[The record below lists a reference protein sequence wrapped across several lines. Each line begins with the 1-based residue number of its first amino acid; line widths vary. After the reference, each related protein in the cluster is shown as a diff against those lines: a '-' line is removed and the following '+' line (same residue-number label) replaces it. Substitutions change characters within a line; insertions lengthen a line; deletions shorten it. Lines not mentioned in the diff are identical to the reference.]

1 MKPAAIIQ
9 EAAADGVILVRTS
22 SGSLRATGEQGAV
35 TRWLPVL
42 RENKPGILAALEGAE
57 RDPPQRDPAIEARRQ
72 RVLAMLEARP
82 GTRYAVLTDL
92 DAAPG
97 VVVLALAIRGRASCE
112 LHIPRD
118 KYDGVLL
125 LDLIEKYG
133 VTVH

>member
-1 MKPAAIIQ
+1 MKPATIIQ

-22 SGSLRATGEQGAV
+22 SGSLRATGEQAAV

-42 RENKPGILAALEGAE
+42 RENKPGILAVLEGAE

-92 DAAPG
+92 NAAPG
-97 VVVLALAIRGRASCE
+97 VVVVALAIRGRASCE

>member
-22 SGSLRATGEQGAV
+22 SGSLRATGEQAAV

-57 RDPPQRDPAIEARRQ
+57 GDPPQRDPAIEARRQ

-92 DAAPG
+92 NAAPG
-97 VVVLALAIRGRASCE
+97 VVVVALAIRGRASCE

-133 VTVH
+133 VSVH

>member
-1 MKPAAIIQ
+1 MTPAAIIQ
-9 EAAADGVILVRTS
+9 EAAADGVMLARTP
-22 SGSLRATGEQGAV
+22 SGTIKATGDQAAV

-42 RENKPGILAALEGAE
+42 RENKPGILAALEAAKD
-57 RDPPQRDPAIEARRQ
+57 DPPLLDPAIEARRQ
-72 RVLAMLEARP
+72 RVLAMLEASP
-82 GTRYAVLTDL
+82 GSRYAVLTDL

-97 VVVLALAIRGRASCE
+97 VVVVVLAIRGRASCE

>member
-22 SGSLRATGEQGAV
+22 SGSLRATGEQAAV

-57 RDPPQRDPAIEARRQ
+57 GDPPQRDPAIEARRQ

-92 DAAPG
+92 NAAPG
-97 VVVLALAIRGRASCE
+97 VVVVALAIRGRASCE

-133 VTVH
+133 VSVQ

>member
-1 MKPAAIIQ
+1 MTPAAIIQ
-9 EAAADGVILVRTS
+9 EAAADGVMLARTP
-22 SGSLRATGEQGAV
+22 SGTIKATGDQAAV

-42 RENKPGILAALEGAE
+42 RENKPGILAALEAAQ
-57 RDPPQRDPAIEARRQ
+57 DDLPLPDPAIEARRQ
-72 RVLAMLEARP
+72 RVLAMLEASPRS
-82 GTRYAVLTDL
+82 RYAILTDL

-97 VVVLALAIRGRASCE
+97 VVVVTLAIRGRASCE

-125 LDLIEKYG
+125 LDSIEKYG

>member
-22 SGSLRATGEQGAV
+22 SGSLRATGEQAAV
-35 TRWLPVL
+35 TRWLP
-42 RENKPGILAALEGAE
+42 
-57 RDPPQRDPAIEARRQ
+57 
-72 RVLAMLEARP
+72 VLAMLEARP

-92 DAAPG
+92 NAAPG
-97 VVVLALAIRGRASCE
+97 VVVVALAIRGRASCE

-133 VTVH
+133 VSVH